1 MQESEP
7 LYVISVASRLLRLH
21 PQTLRKYEREGFVA
35 PSRTSG
41 NLRLYSTEDIERLR
55 QVKHLVEERGIN
67 LAGVQLALSLTEEIR
82 ALQDELRSRD
92 REDYDGIAA
101 VLDELLDMMGASTV
115 ADEAQRGRIA
125 IELRVNRKPR

>member
-67 LAGVQLALSLTEEIR
+67 LAGVQLALGLTEEIR
-82 ALQDELRSRD
+82 VLQEELRARSRD
-92 REDYDGIAA
+92 DYDNIAA
-101 VLDELLDMMGASTV
+101 ILDGLLDLMGASTV
-115 ADEAQRGRIA
+115 SDDAQRGRVA